1 MNKTLFV
8 LVLKG
13 LHMSFFSGVDGGG
26 VCVHSDVCG
35 SFHRD
40 VSVYAWQLKI
50 TFSQGN
56 VYRAQQNPL
65 RLSCV
70 CLERVS
76 RRYAGLSRPPLSRSC
91 ESEGAEFEVWGEL

>member
-1 MNKTLFV
+1 MAWT
-8 LVLKG
+8 G
-13 LHMSFFSGVDGGG
+13 EG

-76 RRYAGLSRPPLSRSC
+76 RRYAGLSRPRLSLAPVKVEELSLRFGGS
-91 ESEGAEFEVWGEL
+91 FEMTECQDCITGP

>member
-1 MNKTLFV
+1 M
-8 LVLKG
+8 LVLNG
-13 LHMSFFSGVDGGG
+13 LHRSFFRGGEGGG

-50 TFSQGN
+50 TFSQSN

-65 RLSCV
+65 RLSRM

-76 RRYAGLSRPPLSRSC
+76 RRYAGLSRPPPSLVPVKVEELSLRFGGS
-91 ESEGAEFEVWGEL
+91 FEMTE